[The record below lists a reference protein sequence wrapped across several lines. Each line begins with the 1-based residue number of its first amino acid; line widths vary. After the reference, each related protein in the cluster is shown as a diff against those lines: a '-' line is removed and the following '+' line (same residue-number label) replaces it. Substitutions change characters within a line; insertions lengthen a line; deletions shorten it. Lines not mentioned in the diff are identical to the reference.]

1 MCGRFTLSRQNRRE
15 LAQLLGVDE
24 DDLRDYRPRYNV
36 SPTDPHFSLLQNTS
50 DGLRGLRVGA
60 WSIRGP
66 ATTAVP
72 ANASTPKRRRLR
84 NAEPFEKRS
93 CSVAAQSQ
101 RMAST
106 SGVVQRLNVSLS
118 GYILGTV
125 DCSYLPA
132 CTSRGR
138 QGPESGSGHS
148 PSSRPRP
155 TG

>member
-1 MCGRFTLSRQNRRE
+1 MCGRFTLTRQNRRE

-24 DDLRDYRPRYNV
+24 DDLRDYRPRHNIA
-36 SPTDPHFSLLQNTS
+36 PTDPHFSLLQNTS

-60 WSIRGP
+60 WSIPGP
-66 ATTAVP
+66 ATTAGP
-72 ANASTPKRRRLR
+72 GNASTPKRRGLR

-93 CSVAAQSQ
+93 CSVAAQSR

-106 SGVVQRLNVSLS
+106 SGVVQKLNVSLS